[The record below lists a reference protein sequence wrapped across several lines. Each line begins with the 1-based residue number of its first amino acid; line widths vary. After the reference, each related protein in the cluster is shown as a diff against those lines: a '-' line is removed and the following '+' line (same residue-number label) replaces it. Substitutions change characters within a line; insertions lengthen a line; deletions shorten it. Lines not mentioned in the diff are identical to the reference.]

1 MKKLLLLFPFII
13 VLISSCGSSQLL
25 PFTQEFRKENRLTP
39 HELKSLQFY
48 TSHDIILRRG
58 SRQTK
63 KSEHTGMLKIND
75 SKLIEEIILPAGTP
89 CVVEHVTGPD
99 QLALRFS
106 GRHDEFLVFGS
117 LHEDRGYYELKAL
130 EWRKGRGKVAYGGK
144 YYYSDPG
151 SRHCI
156 LLVRAKHVK
165 TLVYQ
170 RRVVNGQTLTER
182 K

>member
-75 SKLIEEIILPAGTP
+75 SKLIEEIIIPAGTMNFWSSEA
-89 CVVEHVTGPD
+89 CTKTGD
-99 QLALRFS
+99 
-106 GRHDEFLVFGS
+106 
-117 LHEDRGYYELKAL
+117 
-130 EWRKGRGKVAYGGK
+130 
-144 YYYSDPG
+144 
-151 SRHCI
+151 I
-156 LLVRAKHVK
+156 
-165 TLVYQ
+165 T
-170 RRVVNGQTLTER
+170 N
-182 K
+182 